1 MKSASNACEVSWWLT
16 GEAARYERFRGEMD
30 RLFEERGV
38 MPTPLMEGRVEE
50 IAILDVLVCRL
61 LAKLKTLALQGESAD
76 TLSRDFI
83 VCVETLLKTLE
94 KWRKAMNELEDVCA
108 KAGTPIDV
116 GVADKMKPLLRET
129 QGVMDKA
136 LKQVAARPRKARP
149 RRAALPSQSGNLIS

>member
-1 MKSASNACEVSWWLT
+1 MRSS
-16 GEAARYERFRGEMD
+16 
-30 RLFEERGV
+30 
-38 MPTPLMEGRVEE
+38 VEE

>member
-1 MKSASNACEVSWWLT
+1 
-16 GEAARYERFRGEMD
+16 
-30 RLFEERGV
+30 

-149 RRAALPSQSGNLIS
+149 RRAALQSGNLIS

>member
-1 MKSASNACEVSWWLT
+1 
-16 GEAARYERFRGEMD
+16 
-30 RLFEERGV
+30 